1 MSEYK
6 IYDVCASIETWAL
19 SRLKP
24 NSKEIML
31 NDHAVASQYKDLVS
45 RMKKLKPDELQ
56 RLIRN
61 CSGNAVSI
69 SIDLPTLD
77 AKITELANSV
87 KRNNEQMA
95 QAKWLIQHRAS
106 NQQILSLCSLISS
119 EDIRELRETLGVPIL
134 KGRLPMPSLE
144 DRLSVIA
151 LWKTL
156 TEPSYQR
163 YVKLHEQF
171 PQLSLG
177 QLHTIVTDANLGMGS
192 KK

>member
-31 NDHAVASQYKDLVS
+31 NDHAVANQYKDLVS

-61 CSGNAVSI
+61 CSGNVVSI

-77 AKITELANSV
+77 AKITELTNSV
-87 KRNNEQMA
+87 KRNNEQMG

-106 NQQILSLCSLISS
+106 NQQILSVCSLINS
-119 EDIRELRETLGVPIL
+119 EDIRELREALGVPIL

-144 DRLSVIA
+144 DRLAVIA

-156 TEPSYQR
+156 SEPSFQR

-192 KK
+192 EK